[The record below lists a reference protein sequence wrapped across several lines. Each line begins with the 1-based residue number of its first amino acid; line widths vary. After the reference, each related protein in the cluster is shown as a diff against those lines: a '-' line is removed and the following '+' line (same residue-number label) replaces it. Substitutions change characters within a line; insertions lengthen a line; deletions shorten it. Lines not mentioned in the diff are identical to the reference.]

1 MTHVFFIGIALALFA
16 CQQAPERHYDVKG
29 TVVAVDPQR
38 KQITVN
44 HEEIPAIWMR

>member
-1 MTHVFFIGIALALFA
+1 MSHVFFIGIALALFA
-16 CQQAPERHYDVKG
+16 CQQAPERRYDVKG